1 MFVYFY
7 LLCVVQSFAKQRLPE
22 KCRRNRFEIVAAIRH
37 NAMQQGWNLIFIA
50 NFVIYFLNL
59 DQVTPMKQFALATF
73 LVFILSSCLVS
84 KKKYDDLLAQK
95 VRMEA
100 DLSDRNSQLD
110 KSNADIKDL
119 EEKLRMLKEDTTN
132 LGIDVR
138 SAGQRLAQLEKEH
151 AQLNSSYTGLVT
163 SSGKLKGDVAQQ
175 QQQLLTIQSNLE
187 KTRRLNDSL
196 STSLAEREKKVQELE
211 QVLANKDKAVQD
223 LKNRISNAL
232 LNFKE
237 NDLTVKVKNGKVYVS
252 LAEQLLFGSGSIE
265 VDQKGVTALQQLAR
279 AVKDQ
284 KGINIMVEGHTDN
297 VPISKKSAYMQDNWD
312 LSVMRATSITRI
324 LTKAG
329 VSSTQITASGRGE
342 YVPLAAND
350 SPQNKSKNRRT
361 EIIIT
366 PDLDELFKI
375 LGTN

>member
-1 MFVYFY
+1 
-7 LLCVVQSFAKQRLPE
+7 
-22 KCRRNRFEIVAAIRH
+22 
-37 NAMQQGWNLIFIA
+37 
-50 NFVIYFLNL
+50 
-59 DQVTPMKQFALATF
+59 MKQFAIATLLAC
-73 LVFILSSCLVS
+73 VFSSCIVS

-100 DLSDRNSQLD
+100 DLTDRNSQLD

-119 EEKLRMLKEDTTN
+119 EEKLRKLKEDTTN

-138 SAGQRLAQLEKEH
+138 SSSQRLVQLEKEH
-151 AQLNSSYTGLVT
+151 TQLNNSYTGLVT

-252 LAEQLLFGSGSIE
+252 LAEQLLFGSGSID
-265 VDQKGVTALQQLAR
+265 VDQKGVTALQQLAK

-350 SPQNKSKNRRT
+350 TPQNKSKNRRT

>member
-1 MFVYFY
+1 
-7 LLCVVQSFAKQRLPE
+7 
-22 KCRRNRFEIVAAIRH
+22 
-37 NAMQQGWNLIFIA
+37 
-50 NFVIYFLNL
+50 
-59 DQVTPMKQFALATF
+59 MKQFALVTI

-119 EEKLRMLKEDTTN
+119 EDRLRMLKEDTTN

-138 SAGQRLAQLEKEH
+138 TSSQRLAQLEKEH
-151 AQLNSSYTGLVT
+151 AQLNSSYTGLLT

-265 VDQKGVTALQQLAR
+265 VDQKGVTALQQLAK

-350 SPQNKSKNRRT
+350 TPQNKSKNRRT